1 MFDIALLS
9 QLKEGNRE
17 AFNSLFRHY
26 YPRVMAYVTAMVEQ
40 EIAEDIVQD
49 VFLYIWEN
57 RSKLYVGDGFH
68 SYLFQ
73 SAYTRCLD
81 HFKKQQSAEKYNL
94 YVEESYLKEY
104 VDLLKDETSVME
116 ELYSKDFYKRLY
128 NLLDQL
134 PAQRRDVF
142 ILTYIDGLKAKE
154 VAARTHM
161 PQRTVESHIY
171 LTIKYL
177 KERMSKKDFYLLYVL
192 LLTKEIVLKNIS

>member
-1 MFDIALLS
+1 MFDVSLLS
-9 QLKEGNRE
+9 QLKEGNRD
-17 AFNSLFRHY
+17 AFNSLFRYY

-49 VFLYIWEN
+49 VFLYVWEN

-81 HFKKQQSAEKYNL
+81 HFKKQQSVGKYNL
-94 YVEESYLKEY
+94 HAEDTYLKEY
-104 VDLLKDETSVME
+104 GELLREDTSIME

-134 PAQRRDVF
+134 PAQRREVF
-142 ILTYIDGLKAKE
+142 ILTYINGLKAKE
-154 VAARTHM
+154 VAARTQI
-161 PQRTVESHIY
+161 PQQTVESHIY

-177 KERMSKKDFYLLYVL
+177 KEHMSKKDFYLLYVL
-192 LLTKEIVLKNIS
+192 LLTEGMVLKNIS

>member
-1 MFDIALLS
+1 MFDVALLN

-49 VFLYIWEN
+49 VFLYVWEN

-81 HFKKQQSAEKYNL
+81 YFKKQQSAEKYHL
-94 YVEESYLKEY
+94 HVENTYLKEY
-104 VDLLKDETSVME
+104 GDLLREETSAMG

-128 NLLDQL
+128 DLLDQL
-134 PAQRRDVF
+134 PAQRREVF

-154 VAARTHM
+154 VSARTHI

-171 LTIKYL
+171 LTIRYL
-177 KERMSKKDFYLLYVL
+177 KERMSKKDFYLLYIL
-192 LLTKEIVLKNIS
+192 LLTEGVVLKNIS

>member
-1 MFDIALLS
+1 MFDVSLLS

-49 VFLYIWEN
+49 VFLYVWEN

-81 HFKKQQSAEKYNL
+81 HFKKQQSAGKYNL
-94 YVEESYLKEY
+94 HVEETLKEY
-104 VDLLKDETSVME
+104 GDSLREETSVME

-128 NLLDQL
+128 DLLDQL
-134 PAQRRDVF
+134 PAQRREVF
-142 ILTYIDGLKAKE
+142 ILTYINGLKAKE
-154 VAARTHM
+154 VAARTQI

-177 KERMSKKDFYLLYVL
+177 KEHMSKKDFYQLYVL
-192 LLTKEIVLKNIS
+192 LLTEGMAMKNIS